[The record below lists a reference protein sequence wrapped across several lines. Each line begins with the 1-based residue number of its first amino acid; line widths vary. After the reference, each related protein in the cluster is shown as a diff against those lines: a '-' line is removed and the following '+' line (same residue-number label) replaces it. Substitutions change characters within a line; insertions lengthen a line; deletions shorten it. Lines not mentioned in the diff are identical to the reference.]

1 MGNKIKSNFSVDDPR
16 SYELHLGSSER
27 NAAEVRVRVPLRP
40 EFSGLSPA
48 TAWVAPISPRIFCTE
63 IVLIQFKYTN
73 FTFS

>member
-16 SYELHLGSSER
+16 SYELHLSSSER

-48 TAWVAPISPRIFCTE
+48 TA
-63 IVLIQFKYTN
+63 
-73 FTFS
+73 